1 MTGMKKNLTV
11 FQPNKNNTDHYENLA
26 NAIVLQAV
34 KDWRENMSIVK
45 KNQNNSSAL
54 YMIKQCE
61 NFFLG
66 DWIKVLTKLDGRMIL
81 SKLKEQMENE

>member
-1 MTGMKKNLTV
+1 
-11 FQPNKNNTDHYENLA
+11 
-26 NAIVLQAV
+26 
-34 KDWRENMSIVK
+34 
-45 KNQNNSSAL
+45 
-54 YMIKQCE
+54 MIKQCE

>member
-1 MTGMKKNLTV
+1 MKKNLTV
-11 FQPNKNNTDHYENLA
+11 FQPNENNTDPYENLA

-34 KDWRENMSIVK
+34 KDWKENMSIVK
-45 KNQNNSSAL
+45 KNPNNSSAL